1 MHQGCKA
8 SAPCTRGCR
17 PMHACVRAIAPCM
30 RACVPSLLKVA
41 NPYPYPYPTPNPTP
55 NPLPKAAF
63 RALGWGGR
71 FLVVGFASGGAA
83 PKAAIPRLP
92 LNLALLNERRVAQH
106 VVSPACRLGG
116 AATHLPGLLGL
127 TTVCRYPAARRSRTR
142 RRAAQGRGQE
152 ECRRSAG
159 GVQEERRR
167 LLCGRAARPK
177 MPMPMPHPM
186 TPGAWCLLGRM
197 EGARA

>member
-127 TTVCRYPAARRSRTR
+127 TTVCRYPAARRSRDAPPR
-142 RRAAQGRGQE
+142 RSVPRAGGVQE

-159 GVQEERRR
+159 GCCAAVRPGRRCR
-167 LLCGRAARPK
+167 CRCPTL
-177 MPMPMPHPM
+177 
-186 TPGAWCLLGRM
+186 
-197 EGARA
+197 

>member
-1 MHQGCKA
+1 
-8 SAPCTRGCR
+8 
-17 PMHACVRAIAPCM
+17 M

-127 TTVCRYPAARRSRTR
+127 TTVCRYPAARRSRDAPPR
-142 RRAAQGRGQE
+142 RSGPRAGGVQEECRRSAGGGQE

-159 GVQEERRR
+159 GVQEAAVRPCGPAEDADADAPSYDTRCLVSSGAHGRRASVTLTAPTLR
-167 LLCGRAARPK
+167 RCSA
-177 MPMPMPHPM
+177 
-186 TPGAWCLLGRM
+186 
-197 EGARA
+197 